1 MQILLHSIP
10 AKYLDRL
17 NEPDK
22 SRLKVA
28 IERLGKEPPE
38 GDIKP
43 LAGQKGI
50 FKLKIGGYRILFRY
64 TKDDILVTHIDPR
77 GQVYNKKNKG
87 RKR

>member
-1 MQILLHSIP
+1 MQVLLHPIP
-10 AKYLDRL
+10 TKYLGRL

-28 IERLGKEPPE
+28 IEGLEKEPLE

-43 LAGQKGI
+43 FAGQKGI
-50 FKLKIGGYRILFRY
+50 FRLKIGGYRILFRY